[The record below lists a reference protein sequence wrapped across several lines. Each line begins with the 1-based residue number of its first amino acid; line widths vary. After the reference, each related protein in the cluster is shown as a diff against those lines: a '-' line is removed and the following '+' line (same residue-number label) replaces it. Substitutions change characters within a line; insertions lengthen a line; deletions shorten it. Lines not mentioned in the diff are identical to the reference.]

1 MAKDNKKLLI
11 SSFLAQFTLSFVS
24 LSLVFYLTYRN
35 LQPRSVGIAS
45 ALPALFYFLSCLCYQ
60 KIYQKW
66 NGHQKTKIVI
76 SLLGMMVCLFSAI
89 LSPNEMLLFVFLS
102 FYGIFQGLLWT
113 NVEDMLSEGKEN
125 SELART
131 LSHFNVAWCLGAAIS
146 SILSGVISDRSP
158 IMSLYLSLPLFLITS
173 IVVISSKSLSD
184 NRVSAGDY
192 HGILE
197 EPTSLRYFCWILLF
211 FVYLSFS
218 LITVVFPIYLSE
230 ELGFSDT
237 LIGTLLLFR
246 GLSSVLSFVLF
257 SRFQFYKRNP
267 FSILLSALVLMAILS
282 FMGINQ
288 SPIFYAVL
296 LFFYGIVF
304 SLSYVSSIYNSTTGA
319 KNRVKMLTIHECSLT
334 LGTVLG
340 SSLCAIIYEKYG
352 FRSITEALM
361 IMLVAFLIVSIPIM
375 YRLGAFRRTKEA

>member
-1 MAKDNKKLLI
+1 
-11 SSFLAQFTLSFVS
+11 
-24 LSLVFYLTYRN
+24 
-35 LQPRSVGIAS
+35 
-45 ALPALFYFLSCLCYQ
+45 
-60 KIYQKW
+60 
-66 NGHQKTKIVI
+66 
-76 SLLGMMVCLFSAI
+76 
-89 LSPNEMLLFVFLS
+89 
-102 FYGIFQGLLWT
+102 
-113 NVEDMLSEGKEN
+113 
-125 SELART
+125 
-131 LSHFNVAWCLGAAIS
+131 
-146 SILSGVISDRSP
+146 
-158 IMSLYLSLPLFLITS
+158 MSLYLSLPLFLITS

-197 EPTSLRYFCWILLF
+197 EPTSLRYFSWILLF